1 MPDPHTPSGS
11 ARSYDVPADLDANDV
26 SAWFEDIA
34 DSIDGHL
41 DDLDAAKADLT
52 VTVNAKTNDYTLVDG
67 DSGEVIT
74 MDKATANTLTIGTGR
89 PAGFTAV
96 IVQLGAGQ
104 TTIAASGTALR
115 ATPGLK
121 LRAQYSAATVIH
133 LGSEVYL
140 VTGDLSA

>member
-1 MPDPHTPSGS
+1 
-11 ARSYDVPADLDANDV
+11 
-26 SAWFEDIA
+26 
-34 DSIDGHL
+34 
-41 DDLDAAKADLT
+41 
-52 VTVNAKTNDYTLVDG
+52 
-67 DSGEVIT
+67 
-74 MDKATANTLTIGTGR
+74 MDKATANTLTIPSGLA
-89 PAGFTAV
+89 AGYTAV

-104 TTIAASGTALR
+104 TTIAASGTTLR

>member
-1 MPDPHTPSGS
+1 MPDPYTPSGS

-34 DSIDGHL
+34 DSFDGHL
-41 DDLDAAKADLT
+41 DDLDASKADLT
-52 VTVNAKTNDYTLVDG
+52 VTVNAKTNDYTLVAG

-74 MDKATANTLTIGTGR
+74 MDKATANTLTIPSGLA
-89 PAGFTAV
+89 AGYTAM

-104 TTIAASGTALR
+104 TTIAASGTTLR
-115 ATPGLK
+115 STPGLK
-121 LRAQYSAATVIH
+121 LRTQYSTATVLH
-133 LGSEVYL
+133 LGSEVYI